1 MIRRAI
7 NHELWGTG
15 LMSLTNEQQQM
26 LLKIAKDSIAHGLKN
41 GKALTV
47 NTKDYS
53 AELQEIRATFVTL
66 EISGALRGCIGMLE
80 AFQPLVVDIAK
91 NAFLAAFRDPRFPPV
106 SVAEYPKL
114 EIHLSILS
122 PSEPMIFS
130 SEDDLICQLRPHEDG
145 LIMQEEGL
153 RGTFLPS
160 VWDSLP
166 EPRQFLEHL
175 KLKTGLPK
183 NYWSDTL
190 KIRRYHCEII
200 SDID

>member
-1 MIRRAI
+1 
-7 NHELWGTG
+7 
-15 LMSLTNEQQQM
+15 MSLTNEQQQM

-145 LIMQEEGL
+145 LIMQEDGL